1 MKLASALKLAWAT
14 SVALL
19 ALSTTLFA
27 ASFLGGAGDGCD
39 QNGSSGYQDLGAVN
53 VWKYKYYGGAGDGTD
68 SLAMPTYKPLSPPGT
83 VIVIR

>member
-1 MKLASALKLAWAT
+1 MKSSSAAQRALTAL
-14 SVALL
+14 VAFL

-39 QNGSSGYQDLGAVN
+39 QSGPSGYQDLGAVN
-53 VWKYKYYGGAGDGTD
+53 VWKYKYYGGAGDGSD

-83 VIVIR
+83 VIVVR